1 MKKKILMGLA
11 SLILVGAAGLRAA
24 ENKDA
29 APKPAASEGGERK
42 KPAPENLTPEE
53 RAKRRKEAIEK
64 RDARLKELRDKK
76 AAGTLNDVEK
86 RQLERLE
93 QQADRAKRARSEG
106 GPARP
111 KKAKK
116 ADSAGQSAE

>member
-1 MKKKILMGLA
+1 MKKQILMGLA
-11 SLILVGAAGLRAA
+11 SLMLIGTAGLRAA

-29 APKPAASEGGERK
+29 APKPAAGDRVEGK

-93 QQADRAKRARSEG
+93 QQADRAKRAKSEG

-111 KKAKK
+111 KKGKK
-116 ADSAGQSAE
+116 ADSANQAAE

>member
-1 MKKKILMGLA
+1 MKKQILMGLA
-11 SLILVGAAGLRAA
+11 SLMLIGTAGIRAA
-24 ENKDA
+24 ENKES
-29 APKPAASEGGERK
+29 APKPPAGEQADRK

-93 QQADRAKRARSEG
+93 QQADRAKRAKSEG

-111 KKAKK
+111 RKSKQPETPAQQ
-116 ADSAGQSAE
+116 AQ